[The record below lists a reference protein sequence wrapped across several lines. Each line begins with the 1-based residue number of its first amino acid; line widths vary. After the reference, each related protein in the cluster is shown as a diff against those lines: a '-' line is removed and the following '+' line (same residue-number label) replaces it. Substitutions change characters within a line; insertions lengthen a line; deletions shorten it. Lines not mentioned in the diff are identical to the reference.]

1 MEMEEGALQDNF
13 RRAAPSRF
21 DRRQDERLNMLT
33 RFQRLLLVFVLFSFS
48 VGCDQVTKIFA
59 KDHLSASPAQYF
71 GGFFRFQYAENSGGF
86 LSFGATFPT
95 GFRFW
100 AFIIFTGLALA
111 AMSFFLATARK
122 LHWIYVVALSLVIGG
137 GIGNLI
143 DRICN
148 HGAVVDFMN
157 VGVGNLR
164 TGIFNVAD
172 VAILAGAGLLLLR
185 AFQPRKPQS
194 DAPRLSQT

>member
-1 MEMEEGALQDNF
+1 
-13 RRAAPSRF
+13 
-21 DRRQDERLNMLT
+21 MLT

-48 VGCDQVTKIFA
+48 VGCDQVTKVFA

-71 GGFFRFQYAENSGGF
+71 GGFFRLQYTENSGGF
-86 LSFGATFPT
+86 LSFGSTFST

-100 AFIIFTGLALA
+100 AFIIFTSIALA
-111 AMSFFLATARK
+111 AMSLFLASARK
-122 LHWIYVVALSLVIGG
+122 LHWVYVVALSFVIAG
-137 GIGNLI
+137 GIGNLM

-157 VGVGNLR
+157 VVVGSLR

-172 VAILAGAGLLLLR
+172 VTILAGAGLLLLR
-185 AFQPRKPQS
+185 AFQSQKPQS
-194 DAPRLSQT
+194 